1 MRTIIQNQS
10 KRVNIKHRGQIFSLE
25 PTFVN
30 AIFNDCSLGAI
41 DVLFSYRDKTSEK
54 SSSW

>member
-41 DVLFSYRDKTSEK
+41 DALFSYRDKTSEK